1 MDRIKIF
8 GCNDEVRLEGEMNAF
23 LATHPGKIVDMRVDK
38 LYDPD
43 RKSTCF
49 SAVIWYEAK
58 PAAKPKAKKRR

>member
-49 SAVIWYEAK
+49 SAMIWYQAK
-58 PAAKPKAKKRR
+58 VVEPKAKKRR